1 MTADRDPGDL
11 LRDLAPQVL
20 GALLRRFG
28 HFDLCEDATQ
38 EALLAAAMQ
47 WPRDGTPDNPRG
59 WLITVAA
66 RRLMDAARSEQSR
79 RRREDHVAVA
89 TPQSELLSPAAD
101 ADPGQD
107 RDDSLVLLFG
117 CCHPALSAPS
127 QIALTLRAV
136 GGLST
141 AQIAAAF
148 LVPEATMAQ
157 RISRAKQAIKAS
169 GVPLAVPPATGP
181 AGLGPAGEAD
191 RGERLRAVL
200 HVLYLIFNE
209 GYAATHSDQLT
220 RPDLSGEAIRLARW
234 LHRLLPDDGEVTGL
248 LALMLLTEAR
258 RPARTSPDG
267 ELVPLA
273 EQQRGRWDRALIAE
287 GVELV
292 TGALA
297 ASGQAASGQGA
308 SGQGSRGPSVGP
320 YQLQAAIAAV
330 HDEAKDVDATDWPQ
344 ILALYDLLDRVAPNP
359 VSSLSRVV
367 AVARV
372 HGPAA
377 GLDALAALQDDRRM
391 AGYHRLLATR
401 AHLLGLDGQ
410 HGPAAATYR
419 EAARR
424 ATSLPERR
432 YLSRMAADQAA
443 RAAG

>member
-1 MTADRDPGDL
+1 MTTDRDAGDL
-11 LRDLAPQVL
+11 LRELAPQVL

-38 EALLAAAMQ
+38 EALLAAALQ
-47 WPRDGTPDNPRG
+47 WPREGTPENPRG

-79 RRREDHVAVA
+79 RRREDQVAVA

-107 RDDSLVLLFG
+107 RDDSLALLFG
-117 CCHPALSAPS
+117 CCHPALSPPS

-136 GGLST
+136 GGLTT

-157 RISRAKQAIKAS
+157 RISRAKQSIRAS
-169 GVPLAVPPATGP
+169 GVPLTVPASGP
-181 AGLGPAGEAD
+181 LGEAE
-191 RGERLRAVL
+191 RAERLRAVL

-209 GYAATHSDQLT
+209 GYAASHGDELT
-220 RPDLSGEAIRLARW
+220 RPDLSAEAIRLGRW
-234 LHRLLPDDGEVTGL
+234 LHRLLPGDGEVTGL

-258 RPARTSPDG
+258 RPARTSPGG

-273 EQQRGRWDRALIAE
+273 EQDRGRWDQALVGE
-287 GVELV
+287 GVALV

-297 ASGQAASGQGA
+297 AGGKA
-308 SGQGSRGPSVGP
+308 VGP

-359 VSSLSRVV
+359 VSSLGRVV

-372 HGPAA
+372 HGPQA
-377 GLDALAALQDDRRM
+377 GLGALEALQSDRQIT
-391 AGYHRLLATR
+391 GYHRLLATR
-401 AHLLGLDGQ
+401 AHLLGLAGQ
-410 HGPAAATYR
+410 HAPAAAAYR
-419 EAARR
+419 DAARR
-424 ATSLPERR
+424 ATSIPERR
-432 YLSRMAADQAA
+432 YLSRMAAEQADQAA
-443 RAAG
+443 VQDS

>member
-11 LRDLAPQVL
+11 LRELAPQVL

-38 EALLAAAMQ
+38 EALLAAALQ

-79 RRREDHVAVA
+79 RRREDQVAVA

-107 RDDSLVLLFG
+107 RDDSLMLLFG

-136 GGLST
+136 GGLTT

-169 GVPLAVPPATGP
+169 DVPLSPHPTT
-181 AGLGPAGEAD
+181 GPAGEAE
-191 RGERLRAVL
+191 RGDRLRAVL

-209 GYAATHSDQLT
+209 GYAATQGEQLT
-220 RPDLSGEAIRLARW
+220 RPDLSREAIRLARW
-234 LHRLLPDDGEVTGL
+234 LHRLLPDDREVAGL

-258 RPARTSPDG
+258 RPARTSPGG

-273 EQQRGRWDRALIAE
+273 EQERSRWDQALIAE
-287 GVELV
+287 GVALV

-297 ASGQAASGQGA
+297 AGGKA
-308 SGQGSRGPSVGP
+308 VGP
-320 YQLQAAIAAV
+320 YQLQAAIAAL

-372 HGPAA
+372 SGPAA
-377 GLDALAALQDDRRM
+377 GLDALAELESDRRM

-401 AHLLGLDGQ
+401 AHLLGLAGQ
-410 HGPAAATYR
+410 HGPAASAYR

-424 ATSLPERR
+424 ATSVPERR
-432 YLSRMAADQAA
+432 YLSRMAAEQAA
-443 RAAG
+443 QAAD

>member
-11 LRDLAPQVL
+11 LRELAPQVL

-38 EALLAAAMQ
+38 EALLAAALQ
-47 WPRDGTPDNPRG
+47 WPREGTPDNPRG

-79 RRREDHVAVA
+79 RRREDQVAVA

-101 ADPGQD
+101 AHPGQD
-107 RDDSLVLLFG
+107 RDDSLALLFG
-117 CCHPALSAPS
+117 CCHPSLSAPS

-136 GGLST
+136 GGLTT

-157 RISRAKQAIKAS
+157 RISRAKQTIKAS
-169 GVPLAVPPATGP
+169 DVPLSGP
-181 AGLGPAGEAD
+181 ASEAERTD
-191 RGERLRAVL
+191 RLRAVL

-209 GYAATHSDQLT
+209 GYTATHGDQLT
-220 RPDLSGEAIRLARW
+220 RPDLSAEAIRLARW
-234 LHRLLPDDGEVTGL
+234 VHRLLPGDGEVTGL

-258 RPARTSPDG
+258 RPARTSPGG
-267 ELVPLA
+267 ELVALA
-273 EQQRGRWDRALIAE
+273 EQQRSRWDRALIDE
-287 GVELV
+287 GVALI

-297 ASGQAASGQGA
+297 TSGQAAPGQAG
-308 SGQGSRGPSVGP
+308 GGPAIGP

-330 HDEAKDVDATDWPQ
+330 HDEAEDVDTTDWAQ

-359 VSSLSRVV
+359 AGSLSRVV

-372 HGPAA
+372 HGAAA
-377 GLDALAALQDDRRM
+377 GLDALAELESDRRM
-391 AGYHRLLATR
+391 AGYHRLHATR
-401 AHLLGLDGQ
+401 GHLLGLAGQ
-410 HGPAAATYR
+410 HGPAAAAYR

-424 ATSLPERR
+424 ATSVPERR
-432 YLSRMAADQAA
+432 YLSRMAAEQAEQA
-443 RAAG
+443 EQEAQPPGGGGP

>member
-1 MTADRDPGDL
+1 MPAPGMTADQDPGDL
-11 LRDLAPQVL
+11 LRELAPQVL

-38 EALLAAAMQ
+38 EALLAAALQ

-79 RRREDHVAVA
+79 RRREDQVAVA

-107 RDDSLVLLFG
+107 RDDSLALLFG

-169 GVPLAVPPATGP
+169 DVPLSGA
-181 AGLGPAGEAD
+181 AGEAE
-191 RGERLRAVL
+191 RGDRLRAVL

-209 GYAATHSDQLT
+209 GYAASQGDQLT

-234 LHRLLPDDGEVTGL
+234 LRRLLPDDPEVAGL

-258 RPARTSPDG
+258 RPARTSPGG

-273 EQQRGRWDRALIAE
+273 EQDRGRWDQALVAE
-287 GVELV
+287 GVALV

-297 ASGQAASGQGA
+297 AG
-308 SGQGSRGPSVGP
+308 GSAVGP

-377 GLDALAALQDDRRM
+377 GLDALAELESDRRV

-401 AHLLGLDGQ
+401 GHLLGLAGQ
-410 HGPAAATYR
+410 HGPASSAYR

-424 ATSLPERR
+424 ATSVPERR
-432 YLSRMAADQAA
+432 YLSRMAAQQAA
-443 RAAG
+443 QAAG